1 MKKIILNQKSYLS
14 YDEMINFIKQYEKLD
29 KTKYDFILFPPVVYL
44 SLFKDKPYKVGS
56 QNFFSYNYGSFTGE
70 ISLEQLKSMNIKYT
84 LVSHPERK
92 KIIGETYEIAK
103 EKLYKSLS
111 SKFNTILFIGE
122 LSKMRNPISYI
133 KKELN
138 YYLRDI
144 EENNIKYLSICY
156 EPYIMG
162 VSTEIKDYNRLKKI
176 IDFIREYINKKYD
189 ENINVFYGGNVT
201 KENIKEILEITNG
214 ILLGKAS
221 NSIDTIKEVIKE
233 IKQL

>member
-14 YDEMINFIKQYEKLD
+14 YDEMTNFIKQYEKLD

-44 SLFKDKPYKVGS
+44 SLFKDKPYKVGT

-122 LSKMRNPISYI
+122 LSKMKNPISYI

-162 VSTEIKDYNRLKKI
+162 ASTEIKDYNKLKKI
-176 IDFIREYINKKYD
+176 IDFIKEYINKKYD
-189 ENINVFYGGNVT
+189 ENINVFYAGSVT
-201 KENIKEILEITNG
+201 KENAKEILEITNG

-221 NSIDTIKEVIKE
+221 TSIDTLKEVIKE
-233 IKQL
+233 LK

>member
-14 YDEMINFIKQYEKLD
+14 YDEMTNFIKQYEKLD
-29 KTKYDFILFPPVVYL
+29 KTKHDFILFPPVVYL
-44 SLFKDKPYKVGS
+44 SLFKDKPYKVGT

-176 IDFIREYINKKYD
+176 IDFIKEYINKKYN

-221 NSIDTIKEVIKE
+221 TSIDNLKEVIKE
-233 IKQL
+233 IK

>member
-233 IKQL
+233 IK

>member
-14 YDEMINFIKQYEKLD
+14 YDEMTNFIKQYEKLD
-29 KTKYDFILFPPVVYL
+29 KTKHDFILFPPVVYL
-44 SLFKDKPYKVGS
+44 SLFKDKPYKVGT

-176 IDFIREYINKKYD
+176 IDFIKEYINKKYN

-221 NSIDTIKEVIKE
+221 TSIDNLKEIIKE
-233 IKQL
+233 IK

>member
-14 YDEMINFIKQYEKLD
+14 YDEMTNFIKQYEKLD
-29 KTKYDFILFPPVVYL
+29 KTKHDFILFPPVVYL
-44 SLFKDKPYKVGS
+44 SLFKDKPYKVGT

-176 IDFIREYINKKYD
+176 IDFIKEYINKKYN

-201 KENIKEILEITNG
+201 KENIKEILEVTNG

-221 NSIDTIKEVIKE
+221 TSIDNLKEIIKE
-233 IKQL
+233 IK

>member
-14 YDEMINFIKQYEKLD
+14 YDEMTNFIKQYEKLD
-29 KTKYDFILFPPVVYL
+29 KTKNDFILFPPVVYL
-44 SLFKDKPYKVGS
+44 SLFKDKPYKVGT

-176 IDFIREYINKKYD
+176 IDFIKEYINKKYN

-221 NSIDTIKEVIKE
+221 TSIDNLKEIIKE
-233 IKQL
+233 IK

>member
-14 YDEMINFIKQYEKLD
+14 YDEMTNFIKQYEKLD

-44 SLFKDKPYKVGS
+44 SLFKDKPYKVGT

-122 LSKMRNPISYI
+122 LSKMRNPISYL

-176 IDFIREYINKKYD
+176 IDFIKEYINKKYD

-221 NSIDTIKEVIKE
+221 TSIDTLKEVIKE
-233 IKQL
+233 LK

>member
-14 YDEMINFIKQYEKLD
+14 YDEMTNFIKQYEKLD

-44 SLFKDKPYKVGS
+44 SLFKDKPYKVGT

-70 ISLEQLKSMNIKYT
+70 ISLEQLKSINIKYT

-122 LSKMRNPISYI
+122 LSKMKNPISYI

-162 VSTEIKDYNRLKKI
+162 ASTEIKDYNKLKKI
-176 IDFIREYINKKYD
+176 IDFIKEYINKKYD
-189 ENINVFYGGNVT
+189 ENINVFYAGSVT
-201 KENIKEILEITNG
+201 KENAKEILEITNG

-221 NSIDTIKEVIKE
+221 TSIDTLKEVIKE
-233 IKQL
+233 LK

>member
-14 YDEMINFIKQYEKLD
+14 YDEMTNFIKQYEKLD

-44 SLFKDKPYKVGS
+44 SLFKDKPYKVGT

-92 KIIGETYEIAK
+92 KIIGESYEIAK

-176 IDFIREYINKKYD
+176 IDFIKEYISKKYD

-221 NSIDTIKEVIKE
+221 TSIDTLKEVIKE
-233 IKQL
+233 IK

>member
-14 YDEMINFIKQYEKLD
+14 YDEMTNFIKQYEKLD

-44 SLFKDKPYKVGS
+44 SLFKDKPYKVGT

-176 IDFIREYINKKYD
+176 IDFIKEYINKKYN

-221 NSIDTIKEVIKE
+221 TSIDNLKEVIKE
-233 IKQL
+233 IK

>member
-14 YDEMINFIKQYEKLD
+14 YDEMTNFIKQYEKLD

-44 SLFKDKPYKVGS
+44 SLFKDKPYKVGT

-122 LSKMRNPISYI
+122 LSKMKNPISYI

-162 VSTEIKDYNRLKKI
+162 ASTEIKDYNKLKKI
-176 IDFIREYINKKYD
+176 IDFIKEYINKKYD
-189 ENINVFYGGNVT
+189 ENINVFYAGSVT
-201 KENIKEILEITNG
+201 KENAKEILEITNG

-221 NSIDTIKEVIKE
+221 TSIDTLKEGIKELK
-233 IKQL
+233 

>member
-14 YDEMINFIKQYEKLD
+14 YDEMTNFIKQYEKLD
-29 KTKYDFILFPPVVYL
+29 KTKHDFILFPPVVYL
-44 SLFKDKPYKVGS
+44 SLFKDKPYKVGT

-122 LSKMRNPISYI
+122 LSKMKNPISYI

-162 VSTEIKDYNRLKKI
+162 ASTEIKDYNKLKKI
-176 IDFIREYINKKYD
+176 IDFIKEYINKKYD
-189 ENINVFYGGNVT
+189 ENINVFYAGSVT
-201 KENIKEILEITNG
+201 KENAKEILEITNG

-221 NSIDTIKEVIKE
+221 TSIDTLKEVIKE
-233 IKQL
+233 LK

>member
-14 YDEMINFIKQYEKLD
+14 YDEMTNFIKQYEKLD

-44 SLFKDKPYKVGS
+44 SLFKDKPYKVGT

-111 SKFNTILFIGE
+111 SNFNTILFIGE
-122 LSKMRNPISYI
+122 LSKMKNPISYI

-162 VSTEIKDYNRLKKI
+162 ASTEIKDYNKLKKI
-176 IDFIREYINKKYD
+176 IDFIKEYIKKKYD
-189 ENINVFYGGNVT
+189 ENINVFYAGSVT
-201 KENIKEILEITNG
+201 KENVKEILEITNG

-221 NSIDTIKEVIKE
+221 TSIDTLKEVIKE
-233 IKQL
+233 LK

>member
-14 YDEMINFIKQYEKLD
+14 YDEMTNFIKQYEKLD

-44 SLFKDKPYKVGS
+44 SLFKDKPYKVGT

-122 LSKMRNPISYI
+122 LSKMKNPISYI

-162 VSTEIKDYNRLKKI
+162 ASTEIKDYNKLKKI
-176 IDFIREYINKKYD
+176 IDFIKEYINKKYD
-189 ENINVFYGGNVT
+189 ENINVFYAGSVT
-201 KENIKEILEITNG
+201 KENANEILEITNG

-221 NSIDTIKEVIKE
+221 TSIDTLKEVIKE
-233 IKQL
+233 LK

>member
-14 YDEMINFIKQYEKLD
+14 YDEMTNFIKQYEKLD

-44 SLFKDKPYKVGS
+44 SLFKDKPYKVGT

-176 IDFIREYINKKYD
+176 IDFIKEYINKKYN

-221 NSIDTIKEVIKE
+221 TSIDNLKEIIKE
-233 IKQL
+233 IK

>member
-1 MKKIILNQKSYLS
+1 
-14 YDEMINFIKQYEKLD
+14 
-29 KTKYDFILFPPVVYL
+29 
-44 SLFKDKPYKVGS
+44 
-56 QNFFSYNYGSFTGE
+56 
-70 ISLEQLKSMNIKYT
+70 
-84 LVSHPERK
+84 
-92 KIIGETYEIAK
+92 
-103 EKLYKSLS
+103 
-111 SKFNTILFIGE
+111 
-122 LSKMRNPISYI
+122 MRNPISYI

-176 IDFIREYINKKYD
+176 IDFIKEYINKKYN

-221 NSIDTIKEVIKE
+221 TSIDNLKEVIKE
-233 IKQL
+233 IK

>member
-14 YDEMINFIKQYEKLD
+14 YDEMTNFIKQYEKLD
-29 KTKYDFILFPPVVYL
+29 KTKHDFILFPPVIYL
-44 SLFKDKPYKVGS
+44 SLFKDKPYKVGT

-176 IDFIREYINKKYD
+176 IDFIKEYINKKYN

-221 NSIDTIKEVIKE
+221 TSIDNLKEIIKE
-233 IKQL
+233 IK

>member
-14 YDEMINFIKQYEKLD
+14 YDEMTNFIKQYEKLD

-44 SLFKDKPYKVGS
+44 SLFKDKPNKVGT

-122 LSKMRNPISYI
+122 LSKMKNPISYI

-162 VSTEIKDYNRLKKI
+162 ASTEIKDYNKLKKI
-176 IDFIREYINKKYD
+176 IDFIKEYINKKYD
-189 ENINVFYGGNVT
+189 ENINVFYAGSVT
-201 KENIKEILEITNG
+201 KENAKEILEITNG

-221 NSIDTIKEVIKE
+221 TSIDTLKEVIKE
-233 IKQL
+233 LK

>member
-14 YDEMINFIKQYEKLD
+14 YDEITNFIKQYEKLD

-44 SLFKDKPYKVGS
+44 SLFKDKPYKVGT

-122 LSKMRNPISYI
+122 LSKMKNPISYI

-162 VSTEIKDYNRLKKI
+162 ASTEIKDYNKLKKI
-176 IDFIREYINKKYD
+176 IDFIKEYINKKYD
-189 ENINVFYGGNVT
+189 ENINVFYAGSVT
-201 KENIKEILEITNG
+201 KENAKEILEITNG

-221 NSIDTIKEVIKE
+221 TSIDTLKEVIKE
-233 IKQL
+233 LK

>member
-14 YDEMINFIKQYEKLD
+14 YDEMTNFIKQYEKLD
-29 KTKYDFILFPPVVYL
+29 KTKHDFILFPPVVYL
-44 SLFKDKPYKVGS
+44 SLFKDKPYKVGT

-176 IDFIREYINKKYD
+176 IDFIKEYINKKYN
-189 ENINVFYGGNVT
+189 ENLNVFYGGNVT

-221 NSIDTIKEVIKE
+221 TSIDNLKEIIKE
-233 IKQL
+233 IK

>member
-14 YDEMINFIKQYEKLD
+14 YDEMANFIKQYEKLD

-44 SLFKDKPYKVGS
+44 SLFKDKPYKVGT

-122 LSKMRNPISYI
+122 LSKMKNPISYI

-162 VSTEIKDYNRLKKI
+162 ASTEIKDYNKLKKI
-176 IDFIREYINKKYD
+176 IDFIKEYINKKYD
-189 ENINVFYGGNVT
+189 ENINVFYAGSVT
-201 KENIKEILEITNG
+201 KENAKEILEITNG

-221 NSIDTIKEVIKE
+221 TSIDTLKEVIKE
-233 IKQL
+233 LK

>member
-14 YDEMINFIKQYEKLD
+14 YDEMTNFIKQYEKLD
-29 KTKYDFILFPPVVYL
+29 KTKHDFILFPPVVYL
-44 SLFKDKPYKVGS
+44 SLFKDKPYKVGT

-176 IDFIREYINKKYD
+176 IDFIKEYINKKYND
-189 ENINVFYGGNVT
+189 NINVFYGGNVT

-221 NSIDTIKEVIKE
+221 TSIDNLKEIIKE
-233 IKQL
+233 IK

>member
-1 MKKIILNQKSYLS
+1 MT
-14 YDEMINFIKQYEKLD
+14 NFIKQYEKLD
-29 KTKYDFILFPPVVYL
+29 KTKHDFILFPPVVYL
-44 SLFKDKPYKVGS
+44 SLFKDKPYKVGT

-176 IDFIREYINKKYD
+176 IDFIKEYINKKYN

-221 NSIDTIKEVIKE
+221 TSIDNLKEIIKE
-233 IKQL
+233 IK

>member
-14 YDEMINFIKQYEKLD
+14 YDEMTNFIKQYEKLD
-29 KTKYDFILFPPVVYL
+29 KTKHDFILFPPVVYL
-44 SLFKDKPYKVGS
+44 SLFKDKPYKVGT

-176 IDFIREYINKKYD
+176 IDFIKEYINKKYS

-221 NSIDTIKEVIKE
+221 TSIDNLKEIIKE
-233 IKQL
+233 IK

>member
-14 YDEMINFIKQYEKLD
+14 YDEMTNFIKQYEKLD

-44 SLFKDKPYKVGS
+44 SLFKDKPYKVGT

-122 LSKMRNPISYI
+122 LSKMKNPISYI

-162 VSTEIKDYNRLKKI
+162 ASTEIKDYNKLKKI
-176 IDFIREYINKKYD
+176 IDFIKAYINKKYD
-189 ENINVFYGGNVT
+189 ENINVFYAGSVT
-201 KENIKEILEITNG
+201 KENAKEILEITNG

-221 NSIDTIKEVIKE
+221 TSIDTLKEVIKE
-233 IKQL
+233 LK

>member
-14 YDEMINFIKQYEKLD
+14 YDEMTNFIKQYEKLD

-44 SLFKDKPYKVGS
+44 SLFKDKPNKVGT

-122 LSKMRNPISYI
+122 LSKMKNPISYI

-162 VSTEIKDYNRLKKI
+162 ASTEIKDYNKLKKI
-176 IDFIREYINKKYD
+176 IYFIKEYINKKYD
-189 ENINVFYGGNVT
+189 ENINVFYAGSVT
-201 KENIKEILEITNG
+201 KENAKEILEITNG

-221 NSIDTIKEVIKE
+221 TSIDTLKEVIKE
-233 IKQL
+233 LK

>member
-14 YDEMINFIKQYEKLD
+14 YDEMTNFIKQYEKLD
-29 KTKYDFILFPPVVYL
+29 KTKHDFILFPPVVYL
-44 SLFKDKPYKVGS
+44 SLFKDKPYKVGT

-111 SKFNTILFIGE
+111 SNFNTILFIGE

-176 IDFIREYINKKYD
+176 IDFIKEYINKKYN

-221 NSIDTIKEVIKE
+221 TSIDNLKEIIKE
-233 IKQL
+233 IK

>member
-14 YDEMINFIKQYEKLD
+14 YDEMTNFIKQYEKLD
-29 KTKYDFILFPPVVYL
+29 KTKHDFILFPPVVYL
-44 SLFKDKPYKVGS
+44 SLFKDKSYKVGT

-176 IDFIREYINKKYD
+176 IDFIKEYINKKYN

-221 NSIDTIKEVIKE
+221 TSIDNLKEIIKE
-233 IKQL
+233 IK

>member
-14 YDEMINFIKQYEKLD
+14 YDEMTNFIKQYEKLD
-29 KTKYDFILFPPVVYL
+29 KTKHDFILFPPVVYL
-44 SLFKDKPYKVGS
+44 SLFKDKPYKVGT

-111 SKFNTILFIGE
+111 SKFNTILLIGE

-176 IDFIREYINKKYD
+176 IDFIKEYINKKYN

-221 NSIDTIKEVIKE
+221 TSIDNLKEIIKE
-233 IKQL
+233 IK